1 MKLILQEEPQDRAIR
16 IDRAWELFFGSKSKL
31 PESHGERLIPFAGWL
46 WDELGKKAGYLNRN
60 SVKELTLAIPS
71 LGQVALDFL
80 LRILSF
86 WADEV
91 YVKKGGAVSGNLWRK
106 PVVNVFDDK
115 ALVGW

>member
-1 MKLILQEEPQDRAIR
+1 MKLILDEGAREGAIR
-16 IDRAWELFFGSKSKL
+16 VDLAWELFFESKSGF
-31 PESHGERLIPFAGWL
+31 PEGHGARLIPFTGWL

-91 YVKKGGAVSGNLWRK
+91 PVEEAGCQRFRRQGSRWVGAVIG
-106 PVVNVFDDK
+106 PQ
-115 ALVGW
+115 G